1 MSANVPTRGSPP
13 FARRQCVER
22 HDQSRRKATVV
33 LDLDTLTA
41 AERRDLANAFL
52 RAAWCAALV
61 ETRTLLLDWL
71 IETDAA
77 VMDEPTE

>member
-1 MSANVPTRGSPP
+1 M
-13 FARRQCVER
+13 
-22 HDQSRRKATVV
+22 ATVV

-41 AERRDLANAFL
+41 AERRDLANAFQ

-77 VMDEPTE
+77 VMGEGDEGDRT